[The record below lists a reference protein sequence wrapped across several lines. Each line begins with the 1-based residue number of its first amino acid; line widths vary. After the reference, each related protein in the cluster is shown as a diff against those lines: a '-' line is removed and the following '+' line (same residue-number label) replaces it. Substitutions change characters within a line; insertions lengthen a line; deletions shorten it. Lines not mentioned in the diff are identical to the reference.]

1 MYLTV
6 KELQELLKIGRT
18 ATYHLIHM
26 PGFPII
32 KIGNTYRIR
41 KEDLDKYLNH
51 LKNQYL
57 YLYL

>member
-51 LKNQYL
+51 LKK
-57 YLYL
+57 